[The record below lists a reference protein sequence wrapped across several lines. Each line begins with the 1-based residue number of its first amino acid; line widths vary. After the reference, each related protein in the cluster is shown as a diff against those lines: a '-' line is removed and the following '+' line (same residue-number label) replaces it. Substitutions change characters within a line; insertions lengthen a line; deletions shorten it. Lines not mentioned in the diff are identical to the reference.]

1 MALDTKGKFYIG
13 RSYDL
18 KKGDTTSTK
27 TLYDP
32 EDLTT
37 HGVVVGMTGSGK
49 TGLCI
54 DILEEAALQGI
65 PALIVDPKGDI
76 SNLLLHFPKLSP
88 ADFQPW
94 IDPTEA
100 RHSKKSVEKMAGEIS
115 ELWKNGLSKWDIEP
129 DRIEKVRQ
137 AVEYAVYTP
146 GSDSAIPVNIMASLQ
161 APTLDWDDNREAL
174 RQEISSTVTAILGLV
189 GIQADPV
196 KSREHI
202 LLSNIFEVAWEGGQD
217 LDMASL
223 IAHIQ
228 SPPFEKLG
236 ALELKKFYPEDDRF
250 ELAMSLNNLLAAPAF
265 QAWTEGIPLDIGTLL
280 WSPDG
285 KPRHSVFYLA
295 HLPEAERIF
304 FVTLLLTAVEAWM
317 RTQGGTHALKA
328 LLYFDETLGFLPPVE
343 KPPSKEP
350 MIRLLKQARA
360 FGLGLLLT
368 TQNPVDLDYKA
379 LSLGSSGSCKQ
390 NRTKPAC
397 WMG

>member
-100 RHSKKSVEKMAGEIS
+100 RHSKKSVEQMAGEIS

-146 GSDSAIPVNIMASLQ
+146 GSDSAIPVDIMASLQ

-189 GIQADPV
+189 GIQN
-196 KSREHI
+196 S
-202 LLSNIFEVAWEGGQD
+202 S
-217 LDMASL
+217 
-223 IAHIQ
+223 
-228 SPPFEKLG
+228 
-236 ALELKKFYPEDDRF
+236 
-250 ELAMSLNNLLAAPAF
+250 AM
-265 QAWTEGIPLDIGTLL
+265 QT
-280 WSPDG
+280 
-285 KPRHSVFYLA
+285 
-295 HLPEAERIF
+295 AE
-304 FVTLLLTAVEAWM
+304 
-317 RTQGGTHALKA
+317 
-328 LLYFDETLGFLPPVE
+328 
-343 KPPSKEP
+343 
-350 MIRLLKQARA
+350 
-360 FGLGLLLT
+360 
-368 TQNPVDLDYKA
+368 
-379 LSLGSSGSCKQ
+379 
-390 NRTKPAC
+390 
-397 WMG
+397 